1 MTTDLTFSD
10 LKRMLKLL
18 EVTGNVC
25 LIKSDLEGRIKYI
38 SETTKKLFEI
48 SGENF
53 ELRNLFSDPDDWS
66 DLQFKLKGK
75 YLRDDLTYLL
85 KSTSNKNYWTNI
97 SFEKSENSDVY
108 WILKDIGSVINQ
120 KQEINQQRALLEKS
134 KNEMDR
140 IIYSA
145 SHDLRSPISSI
156 LGLLNLLNMA
166 QTDQDKNEYIY
177 LIQSSVMKLDSL
189 VQTLGRISKNSNE
202 SLKDEKIDFE
212 TLLNSVKDE
221 LTFHANYQKVRFN
234 QSINQAY
241 IFYND
246 IDRIKLIIY
255 NILKNCL
262 DFIDYNKHHSI
273 VEIEIFSKPDRTIIS
288 IFDNGIGISKSTI
301 DRVFDLFY
309 RGSDRSK
316 GSGMGLFESKEA
328 VVKLGGKIKLNSE
341 YTLGTSIEIEIPN
354 SKKGKLI
361 NKKNSLIGK

>member
-1 MTTDLTFSD
+1 MTNDLTFSD
-10 LKRMLKLL
+10 LKRMLRLL
-18 EVTGNVC
+18 EVSDKVC
-25 LIKSDLEGRIKYI
+25 LIKSDMEGRFKFIN
-38 SETTKKLFEI
+38 ETTSKLFEI
-48 SGENF
+48 SDSNF
-53 ELRNLFSDPDDWS
+53 LLKNLFADPDDWT
-66 DLQFKLKGK
+66 DLEYKLKGEHLSK
-75 YLRDDLTYLL
+75 DLIYLL
-85 KSTSNKNYWTNI
+85 KSTSNKSYWTNI
-97 SFEKSENSDVY
+97 SFEKSEDNHIY
-108 WILKDIGSVINQ
+108 WVIKDISRSIKQ
-120 KQEINQQRALLEKS
+120 KQELGQQHALLEKS

-156 LGLLNLLNMA
+156 LGLLNLLNIA
-166 QTDQDKNEYIY
+166 HTDKERKEYIY

-202 SLKDEKIDFE
+202 TLKDEKIEFE
-212 TLLNSVKDE
+212 ALFDLVKDE
-221 LTFHANYQKVRFN
+221 LSFHSNYQKVTFN
-234 QSINQAY
+234 QNFDQNY

-246 IDRIKLIIY
+246 LDRITLVIY

-262 DFIDYNKHHSI
+262 DFIDYNKPRNI
-273 VEIEIFSKPDRTIIS
+273 VEIEIICKSDKVIIR

-301 DRVFDLFY
+301 GRVFDLFY

-328 VVKLGGKIKLNSE
+328 IVKLGGKIKLNSE

-361 NKKNSLIGK
+361 NKKNSLIN